1 MKDQNVTVSFATG
14 KVFAPVTKAPA
25 TVSFATGKNFK

>member
-1 MKDQNVTVSFATG
+1 MKNQPVISFATG
-14 KVFAPVTKAPA
+14 KVFTPVVKTPA